1 MILFWE
7 VLKTFY
13 SWIFAITSSYEI
25 DPQNSDDCIIKER
38 IVLNFH
44 LSKKKKTKHNNP
56 LYKRMSLRHIM
67 IIFKNWVGI
76 SMGYIQPFVTFY
88 C

>member
-44 LSKKKKTKHNNP
+44 LSKKKKQNTTILCIKE
-56 LYKRMSLRHIM
+56 
-67 IIFKNWVGI
+67 WV
-76 SMGYIQPFVTFY
+76 SDTLW
-88 C
+88 